1 MFYKLFAI
9 VAVAGGR
16 QTCNYLR
23 ICPGQTRNDSL
34 RRSRHCGPRVL
45 KGFGADRGDGG
56 PCARFCLARFDWL
69 FALLTL
75 RVSVSK
81 AVVGWLGGGWGR
93 ARLVGGWSVAGCSV
107 VDIRAWLWLPEVGDG
122 WGCVGT

>member
-1 MFYKLFAI
+1 M
-9 VAVAGGR
+9 AVAGGR

-34 RRSRHCGPRVL
+34 RGSRHCGPRVL

-56 PCARFCLARFDWL
+56 TCARFCLARFDWL

-81 AVVGWLGGGWGR
+81 AVVGWLVGWVAVRVARGWLEGGVWR
-93 ARLVGGWSVAGCSV
+93 VVRLS
-107 VDIRAWLWLPEVGDG
+107 
-122 WGCVGT
+122 